1 MANIAKLIRIEP
13 AFDDPELVRAMFE
26 RHAPYRTM
34 AGYLP
39 IESREGASLP
49 WFRGNWAANGE
60 PLVAGAEKILHNQR
74 FIDTARAFFGGS
86 SVRPTFIVV
95 NVNAPMPAGST
106 HVDIPTFR
114 GATRDQYSLRFLVY
128 MGQSGLFERW
138 RVVQAGALTWFYDGP
153 GGNFEY
159 WPEGL
164 SGPMFVERPPFGNI
178 AIMADNDRVYHR
190 IGRVGEPDAKPPGIT
205 SAAEIRPVGRGAW
218 KIVENG
224 ETRGTFP
231 SSAIRFSIL
240 WKAIREP
247 EAHSEVLTL
256 DRVMSVFVA
265 DLRRRSIDFRIPA
278 DPLSNDEWM
287 SLLNR
292 IYYVRADPENENA
305 KESNEDSAG

>member
-39 IESREGASLP
+39 LESREGTSFP

-74 FIDTARAFFGGS
+74 FIDAARAFFGGS
-86 SVRPTFIVV
+86 SVRPTFVVV

-114 GATRDQYSLRFLVY
+114 GATRDQYPLRFLVD

-138 RVVQAGALTWFYDGP
+138 RVIQAGALTWFYDGP

-164 SGPMFVERPPFGNI
+164 NGPMFVERPPFGNV

-190 IGRVGEPDAKPPGIT
+190 IGRVGEPEAKLPRMT

-224 ETRGTFP
+224 ETRATFP
-231 SSAIRFSIL
+231 SSAIRFSLL
-240 WKAIREP
+240 WKAIRES

-256 DRVMSVFVA
+256 DHVMSIFIA

-278 DPLSNDEWM
+278 DPLSDDEWM
-287 SLLNR
+287 SLLDR
-292 IYYVRADPENENA
+292 IYYVRADPGSA
-305 KESNEDSAG
+305 KESNEASPR